1 MSTGIR
7 AVDRYIGNLQTGR
20 VVTVFAR
27 TGGGKTTFGLQV
39 AANLV

>member
-7 AVDRYIGNLQTGR
+7 VIDRYIGNLQTGR

-27 TGGGKTTFGLQV
+27 TGAGKTTLDSSSS
-39 AANLV
+39 LI